1 MARLD
6 PDKLPFH
13 VAIIPDGNGR
23 WAECRGLARL
33 EGHRRGT
40 ENVRTVMRA
49 AHELGIRALTF
60 YAFSIENWRRPEAEV
75 DGLMDLLADYLA
87 REAEELMRNGIRLQ
101 AIGRLRDLP
110 PRLVRELEAVVART
124 EGNEEMLVTFALSY
138 SGRTEVV
145 DAARRLAREVE
156 SGRVEADAID
166 EKCFESYLYA
176 PGMPDPDLLIR
187 TGGESRISNCL
198 MWQLAYSEL
207 YFSGK
212 MWPDFAKADLVEAL
226 VAFQAR
232 ERRFG
237 RTGEQIRV
245 RR

>member
-6 PDKLPFH
+6 PDKLPYH

-23 WAECRGLARL
+23 WAECRGLPRL
-33 EGHRRGT
+33 EGHRCGT
-40 ENVRTVMRA
+40 ENVRNVMRA

-60 YAFSIENWRRPEAEV
+60 YAFSIENWLRPEAEV
-75 DGLMDLLADYLA
+75 DGLMDLLADYLT
-87 REAEELMRNGIRLQ
+87 READELMRNGVQLQ
-101 AIGRLRDLP
+101 AIGRLQDLP
-110 PRLVRELEAVVART
+110 PRLVRELRAVIERT
-124 EGNEEMLVTFALSY
+124 EGNDEMLVTFALSY

-145 DAARRLAREVE
+145 DAARRLARDVE
-156 SGRVEADAID
+156 TGHVDPDAVD

-176 PGMPDPDLLIR
+176 PDLPDPDLLIR
-187 TGGESRISNCL
+187 TGGERRISNCL

-207 YFSGK
+207 YFSEK
-212 MWPDFAKADLVEAL
+212 MWPDFTKADLVEAL

-237 RTGEQIRV
+237 RTGEQIRT